1 MAVILPSSIA
11 LFTTLALTSASE
23 TANTAFNP
31 SFNPSL
37 LDFILPSLI
46 ALYTLFITFKISSVL
61 SVILLSSTPALAA
74 AFWIVSVV
82 NVATSTAELLF
93 STISLTLFKSISFN
107 TVFGFVVLA
116 SFASF
121 INEAIASFTATNA
134 FNLSLFGFSIKSS
147 LALTGSKSLNLL

>member
-11 LFTTLALTSASE
+11 LSTTAWFTFASE

-31 SFNPSL
+31 SL
-37 LDFILPSLI
+37 WDFILPSLI
-46 ALYTLFITFKISSVL
+46 ALCTLFITFKISSVL

-116 SFASF
+116 SF

-134 FNLSLFGFSIKSS
+134 LNLSLFGFSIKTS

>member
-1 MAVILPSSIA
+1 MPCSIA
-11 LFTTLALTSASE
+11 LC
-23 TANTAFNP
+23 
-31 SFNPSL
+31 
-37 LDFILPSLI
+37 
-46 ALYTLFITFKISSVL
+46 TLFITFKISSVL
-61 SVILLSSTPALAA
+61 SVILLSLTPALAA

-82 NVATSTAELLF
+82 NVTTSTAELLF

-134 FNLSLFGFSIKSS
+134 FNLSLLFGLLIKSS